1 MRISTL
7 RALAV
12 AIALASPIVAV
23 AASTTIPLQQA
34 APPPT
39 RPDNTKVNKQDG
51 PTADQQS
58 QTKADLAI
66 SQKIRRTIVKDK
78 TLSMTAHNCKVIT
91 QHGAVTLR
99 GPVNSAAEK
108 DTIGAIA
115 LKIAGEGNV
124 TNELAVKPSK

>member
-1 MRISTL
+1 MRISTV
-7 RALAV
+7 RVLAV
-12 AIALASPIVAV
+12 AIALASPIVAF
-23 AASTTIPLQQA
+23 AASTTIPIQQT
-34 APPPT
+34 APPPA
-39 RPDNTKVNKQDG
+39 RPDNTKVNKQAG

-66 SQKIRRTIVKDK
+66 TKKIRKAIVKDK

-91 QHGAVTLR
+91 QKGLVTLR
-99 GPVNSAAEK
+99 GPVNTAAEK
-108 DTIGAIA
+108 DAIGAIA